1 MTEICLQIE
10 VKLHRIMFNE
20 NSVNGS
26 QITIYEGINIHTD
39 MVKFIGTLLMPK
51 SGDTF
56 LSSIFLYHQ
65 YTFRRSNFSDHY
77 QSKVPHIDMLL

>member
-10 VKLHRIMFNE
+10 VKLHKIMFNE
-20 NSVNGS
+20 NPVNDS
-26 QITIYEGINIHTD
+26 HITIHEGINIHTD

-56 LSSIFLYHQ
+56 LSSIILYHQ
-65 YTFRRSNFSDHY
+65 YTFRRSNFSDHD
-77 QSKVPHIDMLL
+77 QKKVAHV